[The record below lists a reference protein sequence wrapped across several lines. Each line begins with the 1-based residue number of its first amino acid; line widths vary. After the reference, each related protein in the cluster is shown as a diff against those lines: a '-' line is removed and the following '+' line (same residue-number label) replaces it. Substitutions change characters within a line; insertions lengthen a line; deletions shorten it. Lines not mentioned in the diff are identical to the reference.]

1 MVGICWRSLLKE
13 GGGGFI
19 FKEKILEEK
28 KKKKKIEEKGGKE
41 RFLISIKVISLCYT
55 TSLFGVVRLSRL

>member
-1 MVGICWRSLLKE
+1 MLEEFAER
-13 GGGGFI
+13 GGGDLFS
-19 FKEKILEEK
+19 KKRDWRKK

-41 RFLISIKVISLCYT
+41 RFLISIKVISLYYT